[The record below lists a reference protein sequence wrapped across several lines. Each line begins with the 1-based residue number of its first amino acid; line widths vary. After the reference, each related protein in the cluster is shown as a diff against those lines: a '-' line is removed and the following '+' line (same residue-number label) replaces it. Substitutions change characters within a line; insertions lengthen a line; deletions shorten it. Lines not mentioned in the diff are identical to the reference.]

1 MQLRRLGS
9 HARVLSSLMSRR
21 FHLHEYQSKMIMN
34 DFGVTVQKGGIALSP
49 EEAHNVSAPL
59 SPKGGLIVKA
69 QVHAGGRGKGHLT
82 SGLKGGVQIAKTPEE
97 VANYTKQM
105 LGYNLTTKQTKPEG
119 IELADRVGL
128 PVKAVLIHEG
138 VDIERQ
144 IYIGLLMDRKYGG
157 PVIIASK
164 NGTPGTHPQV
174 GWKSRRSP
182 TTTPRAS
189 SSSP

>member
-1 MQLRRLGS
+1 M
-9 HARVLSSLMSRR
+9 ARR

-49 EEAHNVSAPL
+49 ESAFEVSAPL
-59 SPKGGLIVKA
+59 NPKGGLIVKA

-119 IELADRVGL
+119 L

-157 PVIIASK
+157 PVILASK
-164 NGTPGTHPQV
+164 NGTRSAYPQAA
-174 GWKSRRSP
+174 WRSKRSR